1 MNASFRF
8 RPGLAHFQ
16 RAGNKAHI
24 LFGIAFVSG
33 EEPDP
38 VREEQQYA
46 HQTQRLHQ
54 RHDGGIA
61 AKIDAQHGDVS
72 HSAGHRAEQRRDIV
86 NACNLMHHDARDEC
100 VGREHEHQQEERLE
114 QVLCVPHI
122 LFGDLHPDESA
133 RDRLRRDSHPC
144 GQVGV
149 IPDDVGQSH
158 RQHTAD
164 HGRRRQAEFFCR
176 LKADPRQG

>member
-1 MNASFRF
+1 MDAAAHYRARQQLRHRF
-8 RPGLAHFQ
+8 YGQRHIADRGSDVQQHDHNDCKYHSTCRHTAGISRKSGCQTDDHRERQLPVPAIDEPVQPGLAHFQ

-46 HQTQRLHQ
+46 HQAQRLHQ

-72 HSAGHRAEQRRDIV
+72 HTAGHRAEQRRDIV
-86 NACNLMHHDARDEC
+86 NARNLMHHDARDEC

-114 QVLCVPHI
+114 
-122 LFGDLHPDESA
+122 
-133 RDRLRRDSHPC
+133 
-144 GQVGV
+144 
-149 IPDDVGQSH
+149 
-158 RQHTAD
+158 
-164 HGRRRQAEFFCR
+164 
-176 LKADPRQG
+176 